1 MKKIFHVI
9 TTTLIFCLLLL
20 SCANNETKRE
30 RENKTRVWTD
40 DTGRNVEIKANIT
53 RIAVSGRIAQSVVY
67 PLAKDMLVGI
77 AEPWSE
83 YEKTI
88 IKEPYSSL
96 PVHGRI
102 YGTKGKVNLE
112 TLISLSPDV
121 VIDIGTNMSGIKD
134 DMDSFTVKT
143 GIPFIHITL
152 DKLNLD
158 DVYTKLGILLNREEN
173 AKEIAEFTKKV
184 YSYADETLKKTTPK
198 KVLFLTGPRAERVIA
213 DGSYFSSALDL
224 CVDNRAKFD
233 TIERMSYAPFYTSEQ
248 LLLFNPDVVIFSSV
262 ADKNEILHSAPIQA
276 LEAVQNSNVFYFPH
290 IPYENM
296 GFPPGPTEIFG
307 ILWLLNTL
315 YKSDI
320 TFSYDDEIRLFYK
333 YFFNVIIDN

>member
-1 MKKIFHVI
+1 MKKIFPVI
-9 TTTLIFCLLLL
+9 TAALILCILLL
-20 SCANNETKRE
+20 SCVNNEAKRD

-40 DTGRNVEIKANIT
+40 DTGRNVKIKANIT

-121 VIDIGTNMSGIKD
+121 VIDIGTNMSGSQD
-134 DMDSFTVKT
+134 DMDNFTAKT

-152 DKLNLD
+152 TKLNLD
-158 DVYTKLGILLNREEN
+158 EVYAKLGALLNREDE
-173 AKEIAEFTKKV
+173 AEEIGKYTKKV
-184 YSYADETLKKTTPK
+184 YSYAEETLKKVEPK
-198 KVLFLTGPRAERVIA
+198 KVLFLTGSKAERVIA

-224 CVDNRAKFD
+224 CVDNAAKFD
-233 TIERMSYAPFYTSEQ
+233 TIERMTYAPFYTSEQ

-276 LEAVQNSNVFYFPH
+276 LEAVQKSNVFYFPH

-320 TFSYDDEIRLFYK
+320 TFSYNEEIRLFYK
-333 YFFNVIIDN
+333 YFFNVIINN

>member
-1 MKKIFHVI
+1 MKKFFHSAVI
-9 TTTLIFCLLLL
+9 ILIICLIFA
-20 SCANNETKRE
+20 SCRKSESASTINSDKRIW
-30 RENKTRVWTD
+30 VD

-67 PLAKDMLVGI
+67 PLAKDMLVGV

-121 VIDIGTNMSGIKD
+121 VIDIGANMSGIED
-134 DMDSFTVKT
+134 DMDSFTAKT
-143 GIPFIHITL
+143 GVPFIHITL

-158 DVYTKLGILLNREEN
+158 EVYTKLGILLNREEN

-224 CVDNRAKFD
+224 CVDNVAKFD

-248 LLLFNPDVVIFSSV
+248 LLIFDPDVVIFSSV
-262 ADKNEILHSAPIQA
+262 ADKNEILNSAPIQA
-276 LEAVQNSNVFYFPH
+276 LEAVQKSNVFYFPH

-320 TFSYDDEIRLFYK
+320 TFNYNNEIRLFYK